1 MDQNQFLLYDH
12 KNPIRLRAERL
23 TLYLQGEIIEAY
35 SEDSEV
41 YYLFFYKYRFLT
53 AAKATKLRRRSF
65 IEKAFKRGMVYNA
78 PHPFIKELF
87 TSNHPCEI
95 LSLNPLLDKI
105 EKHYTPQEK
114 AFILTFFESFI
125 PKKQLFNEI
134 KAVFYHYNRKGQTFL
149 GYKIIRILMDFA
161 PNHSLVEHL
170 ANDIKVQKYADLYNK
185 NAEKI
190 LAEDFIF
197 AEKALYYRKEK
208 DSCFQQLT
216 ERLEKESRWIDL
228 IALFSY
234 KVTSSPSTDD
244 YYPLLKL
251 LEAHFDEYETM
262 YILET
267 LSSQLPEFLPLQ
279 QNLFQHYINHHKIED
294 VSRMMKNHDFELNSN
309 QVQTFGNLLEQVDPE
324 KDPIEPEMLHTVM
337 KRVMNMYP
345 EKADTL
351 LTKYVI
357 SLLKTEELPSVQ
369 EWLRPFKEIHE
380 NLQIIRK
387 IDMMQELSNDPDQMQ
402 TLGELYYEFRQLNQA
417 VECFSWQTELNP
429 TDPKPFRWL
438 AKVYGEMGK
447 TQESEAYRQ
456 QCINLQKLA

>member
-1 MDQNQFLLYDH
+1 MDQDQFLLYDH
-12 KNPIRLRAERL
+12 QKPIRLRAERVAV
-23 TLYLQGEIIEAY
+23 YLQGEIIESY
-35 SEDSEV
+35 SEDNAV
-41 YYLFFYKYRFLT
+41 YYLFFYKYQFLT
-53 AAKATKLRRRSF
+53 AVKATRLRRRSF
-65 IEKAFKRGMVYNA
+65 IEKAFKRGMVFNA
-78 PHPFIKELF
+78 PHPFIKELLS
-87 TSNHPCEI
+87 SNHPCQI
-95 LSLNPLLDKI
+95 LSFNPLLDKL

-161 PNHSLVEHL
+161 PNHSLVEYF

-197 AEKALYYRKEK
+197 AEKALYYRKKK

-228 IALFSY
+228 IALFSC
-234 KVTSSPSTDD
+234 KLTSSPSTDY
-244 YYPLLKL
+244 YYPLIKL

-262 YILET
+262 SFLEA
-267 LSSQLPEFLPLQ
+267 LSSKLPEFRPLQ
-279 QNLFQHYINHHKIED
+279 QNLFQHYIKHHKIEA
-294 VSRMMKNHDFELNSN
+294 VSHMMKNHDFELNSN
-309 QVQTFGNLLEQVDPE
+309 QVEIFGDLLEQVDPE
-324 KDPIEPEMLHTVM
+324 EDLIEPEMLHTVLGP
-337 KRVMNMYP
+337 VMNMYP
-345 EKADTL
+345 EKADNL

-357 SLLKTEELPSVQ
+357 SLLKTEELSSIQ
-369 EWLRPFKEIHE
+369 EWLRPFNENYK

-387 IDMMQELSNDPDQMQ
+387 IDTMQELSNDPDQMQ

-429 TDPKPFRWL
+429 TDPKPLRWL